1 MNRALKNVILKRDK
15 KLNHDVMD
23 GLSRKTIPS
32 LPEYLHHII
41 RASVPTNYIE
51 YLGYER
57 LSPIEEF
64 WTQFNNKGL
73 KLIPPNKN
81 KIDITDNTLYKV
93 KYIFKYKDEI
103 IERIIMLPYVR
114 RGGILT
120 LSGAQY
126 YIAPVLTEYVIS
138 SSGNDVFARL
148 IKDKVTYRRLDKGV
162 IIDGNKEVVGITVT
176 KPYRINK
183 NTNKNVP
190 ISLLMLVKYGFY
202 GIFKRYMNIDKEDI
216 IILKDTDPTP
226 EQKKD
231 FMVFESMGRKPRR
244 LKDND
249 YIPHNIKILVKR
261 DKVTPTVKKIIASII
276 TTFDYIN
283 VFSRNII
290 SAIKDKDTENRF
302 WKIILGKMIYNNK
315 KYTLD
320 KILYDMNEFMN
331 NLDNYIDDITKQR
344 LKEIGIKVDNYYDLL
359 FWVIDNFEKMTLEGI
374 DRSADISNRY
384 IDINYYIAYDLIHG
398 FNLAMYALIKE
409 FNRKS
414 NVTVKDINKI
424 FDTHWSTRKIY
435 SLVKGGTNIAMN
447 PIDYSGDNYY
457 FKITSSLVDQN
468 QGQGVKK
475 SKDNNFPKSTRRIHG
490 EDPYIGSILYIT
502 KKAPSPRF
510 KINPYAKIN
519 EEGKFV
525 FDKKTKQAIKKLNK
539 LFSQSFMDDDIL
551 SQEQLE
557 SFDL

>member
-41 RASVPTNYIE
+41 RASVPTKYIE

-148 IKDKVTYRRLDKGV
+148 IKDKVTYRRLDKGIV
-162 IIDGNKEVVGITVT
+162 IDGNKEVIGITVT

-202 GIFKRYMNIDKEDI
+202 GVFKRYMNIDKEDI
-216 IILKDTDPTP
+216 IILKDTDPTS

-344 LKEIGIKVDNYYDLL
+344 LKEIGIKVENYYDLL
-359 FWVIDNFEKMTLEGI
+359 FWVIDNFERMTLEGI

-490 EDPYIGSILYIT
+490 EDPYIGSILYIS

>member
-41 RASVPTNYIE
+41 RASVPTKYIE

-57 LSPIEEF
+57 LSPIDEF

-114 RGGILT
+114 RGGLLT

-148 IKDKVTYRRLDKGV
+148 IKDKVTYRRLDKGIV
-162 IIDGNKEVVGITVT
+162 IDGNKEVVGITVT

-202 GIFKRYMNIDKEDI
+202 GVFKRYMSIDEKDM

-344 LKEIGIKVDNYYDLL
+344 LKEIGIKVENYYDLL
-359 FWVIDNFEKMTLEGI
+359 FWVIDNFERMTLEGI

-447 PIDYSGDNYY
+447 PVDYSGDNHY

-539 LFSQSFMDDDIL
+539 LFSQSFMDENIL

>member
-41 RASVPTNYIE
+41 RASVPTKYIE

-57 LSPIEEF
+57 LSPIDEF

-114 RGGILT
+114 RGGLLT

-148 IKDKVTYRRLDKGV
+148 IKDKVTYRRLDKGIV
-162 IIDGNKEVVGITVT
+162 IDGNKEVVGITVT

-202 GIFKRYMNIDKEDI
+202 GVFKRYMSIDEKDM

-344 LKEIGIKVDNYYDLL
+344 LKEIGIKVENYYDLL
-359 FWVIDNFEKMTLEGI
+359 FWVIDNFERMTLEGI

-447 PIDYSGDNYY
+447 PVDYSGDNHY

-539 LFSQSFMDDDIL
+539 LFSQSFMDEDIL